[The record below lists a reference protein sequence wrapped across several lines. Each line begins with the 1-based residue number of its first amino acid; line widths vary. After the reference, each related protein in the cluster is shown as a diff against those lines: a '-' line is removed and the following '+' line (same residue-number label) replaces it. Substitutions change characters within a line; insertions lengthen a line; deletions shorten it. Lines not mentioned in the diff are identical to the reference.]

1 MNNSVIEMLIAY
13 GFVIMLFVGLPA
25 IVFLVV
31 FMPALMRTTGETIG
45 ASQLNRKE
53 WPGESMA
60 EPHAGKS
67 ARHLT
72 MANTA

>member
-1 MNNSVIEMLIAY
+1 MNNSLIEMLIAY
-13 GFVIMLFVGLPA
+13 GFVIALFVGLPA

-31 FMPALMRTTGETIG
+31 FLPALMRTTGETIG

-53 WPGESMA
+53 WPGKSMA
-60 EPHAGKS
+60 EPHAGKP
-67 ARHLT
+67 ARSLT

>member
-13 GFVIMLFVGLPA
+13 GFVIALFVGLPA

-31 FMPALMRTTGETIG
+31 FLPALMRTAGETIG

-53 WPGESMA
+53 CPVESMS
-60 EPHAGKS
+60 EPHAGKPE
-67 ARHLT
+67 RHLT

>member
-1 MNNSVIEMLIAY
+1 MNSSVIEILVAY
-13 GFVIMLFVGLPA
+13 GFVIVLFVGLPA

>member
-13 GFVIMLFVGLPA
+13 GFVIALFVGLPA

-31 FMPALMRTTGETIG
+31 FLPALMRTTGETIG

-53 WPGESMA
+53 WPGESMV
-60 EPHAGKS
+60 ETHAGKP
-67 ARHLT
+67 ARSLT